1 MNRPMQP
8 ALPRPDLQP
17 DLWRVPPP
25 RTRPR
30 LVSHARTQT
39 LTLLALTCVG
49 FALRVVLLDAFP
61 LREDEAIYGFWART
75 AASDPFFLHTW
86 PDKPPLFIWLL
97 RGAFALFGPS
107 AAAARVVSIFASTL
121 TIPLVAWGARRLW
134 QSPLAALLAAMLMTF
149 NPFAVSFAP
158 TAYTDSLLVL
168 LGTGAVVAALNRRGL
183 AAGLLLGAACMT
195 KQQGLFYAPLVIA
208 LLLGAPVRALL
219 HYSWTHFVG
228 KHLRTVVMSFRAQR
242 GIPFPRWS
250 DEGDSSQTRRNDT
263 IRWSLW
269 AKAGWAMLAAALI
282 VLPVLW
288 WDSQRWAVAPSPWA
302 LALQT
307 YAPLAWLPPSQWLA
321 RGEVWAQWLWY
332 LGGSWT
338 VWLMLGAALT
348 VALGMAWP
356 TRRFRPRVA
365 LLLGWGIAFIA
376 LHLISN
382 VQAWDR
388 YLLPLAP
395 WLALVAS
402 GPLAMG
408 LSPRLPDW
416 VRGIFFILLM
426 IGMAETVVPGVDAAK
441 GQMPI
446 GGDHGDYAGLTAAI
460 AWVEETDG
468 PAILYHQVLGWHFRF
483 YLYDALQPAV
493 QSAGENPPRFDLR
506 WFPSAT
512 YLVDNAA
519 KSPFPPKYLIV
530 PEWATPRDLA
540 LHLAMRGLVLE
551 PRLQVGRFAVMEIIV
566 PPRPACDWCQS
577 SLGGAHKPFLQLHTT
592 PSSTPPRMS
601 EPIMSVPTMSV
612 PTTP

>member
-1 MNRPMQP
+1 MQP
-8 ALPRPDLQP
+8 ALPRRELRPDLQP

-49 FALRVVLLDAFP
+49 FALRVALLDAFP
-61 LREDEAIYGFWART
+61 FREDEAIYGFWAR
-75 AASDPFFLHTW
+75 AAVSDPFFLHTW

-97 RGAFALFGPS
+97 RGAFTLFGPS
-107 AAAARVVSIFASTL
+107 AAAARLVSIFASTL

-134 QSPLAALLAAMLMTF
+134 QSRLAALLAAMLMTF

-168 LGTGAVVAALNRRGL
+168 LGTGAVVAALSRRGL
-183 AAGLLLGAACMT
+183 AAGLLLSAACMT

-208 LLLGAPVRALL
+208 LLLGAPVRAMLRHL
-219 HYSWTHFVG
+219 WSRFAGNRTPTVPCHPAGVSLGLWTERP
-228 KHLRTVVMSFRAQR
+228 LRGDNT
-242 GIPFPRWS
+242 IWS
-250 DEGDSSQTRRNDT
+250 H
-263 IRWSLW
+263 WS
-269 AKAGWAMLAAALI
+269 ATGWAMLGAALI

-321 RGEVWAQWLWY
+321 RGEIWAQWLWY

-338 VWLMLGAALT
+338 VWLMLGAALM
-348 VALGMAWP
+348 VASGMAW
-356 TRRFRPRVA
+356 RRRRSSPRVA

-382 VQAWDR
+382 LQAWDR

-402 GPLAMG
+402 GPLARG
-408 LSPRLPDW
+408 LSRRLLDW

-426 IGMAETVVPGVDAAK
+426 IGMVETVVPGVDAAK
-441 GQMPI
+441 GHLPI
-446 GGDHGDYAGLTAAI
+446 GGDHGDYAGLTAAMT
-460 AWVEETDG
+460 WVEEQAG

-483 YLYDALQPAV
+483 YLYDDLQPT
-493 QSAGENPPRFDLR
+493 GENPPRFDLR

-512 YLVDNAA
+512 YLADNAA
-519 KSPFPPKYLIV
+519 KSPYPPKYLIV

-540 LHLAMRGLVLE
+540 LHLAMRGLALE

-577 SLGGAHKPFLQLHTT
+577 SLSDTHKPFLQRHTA
-592 PSSTPPRMS
+592 PSSTPPLMS
-601 EPIMSVPTMSV
+601 ESIMSVR
-612 PTTP
+612 TTP

>member
-1 MNRPMQP
+1 MNRPMHP
-8 ALPRPDLQP
+8 ALPRPALRRDLRH
-17 DLWRVPPP
+17 DLWRGSEP
-25 RTRPR
+25 RAR
-30 LVSHARTQT
+30 LRSVSHARTQT

-49 FALRVVLLDAFP
+49 FALRMALLDAFP

-75 AASDPFFLHTW
+75 AISDPFFLHIW

-97 RGAFALFGPS
+97 SGAFTLFGPS
-107 AAAARVVSIFASTL
+107 AASARLVSIFASTL

-134 QSPLAALLAAMLMTF
+134 QSPTAALLAAMLMTF

-158 TAYTDSLLVL
+158 TAYTDSVLVL
-168 LGTGAVVAALNRRGL
+168 LGTGAVVAALNRRGF

-208 LLLGAPVRALL
+208 LLMGAPMRAMLRHGWSRVASNRDHRDL
-219 HYSWTHFVG
+219 CHPVG
-228 KHLRTVVMSFRAQR
+228 VSLPTIPERPLR
-242 GIPFPRWS
+242 
-250 DEGDSSQTRRNDT
+250 GDNPNGSG
-263 IRWSLW
+263 W
-269 AKAGWAMLAAALI
+269 AKAGWTLLGAALI
-282 VLPVLW
+282 ILPVLW

-321 RGEVWAQWLWY
+321 RGEVWSQWLWY

-348 VALGMAWP
+348 VALGIAG
-356 TRRFRPRVA
+356 RRRSASLHLAF
-365 LLLGWGIAFIA
+365 LLGWGILFVA

-402 GPLAMG
+402 GPLAMA
-408 LSPRLPDW
+408 LSRRLPDW
-416 VRGIFFILLM
+416 VRGLLFILLM

-441 GQMPI
+441 GLMPI

-460 AWVEETDG
+460 AWVEDNDG

-483 YLYDALQPAV
+483 YLYDELYDELQP
-493 QSAGENPPRFDLR
+493 AGENPQRFDLR

-512 YLVDNAA
+512 YLADNAA
-519 KSPFPPKYLIV
+519 KTPYPPKYLIV

-540 LHLAMRGLVLE
+540 LHLAMRGLALE
-551 PRLQVGRFAVMEIIV
+551 PRHQVGRFAVMEILV
-566 PPRPACDWCQS
+566 PPRPLCDWCQS
-577 SLGGAHKPFLQLHTT
+577 SSLRSHDPFLPLAMPLHT
-592 PSSTPPRMS
+592 PLL
-601 EPIMSVPTMSV
+601 MSV